1 MPIGPNLPLT
11 VTAEDSIRKGLCV
24 RGACPTLTFLLRRT
38 IHDHL
43 RPARPAP
50 KNRETSLDLAR
61 DGELV
66 EP

>member
-1 MPIGPNLPLT
+1 MT
-11 VTAEDSIRKGLCV
+11 V
-24 RGACPTLTFLLRRT
+24 LLRRT
-38 IHDHL
+38 IRDHL
-43 RPARPAP
+43 HRSRPAP